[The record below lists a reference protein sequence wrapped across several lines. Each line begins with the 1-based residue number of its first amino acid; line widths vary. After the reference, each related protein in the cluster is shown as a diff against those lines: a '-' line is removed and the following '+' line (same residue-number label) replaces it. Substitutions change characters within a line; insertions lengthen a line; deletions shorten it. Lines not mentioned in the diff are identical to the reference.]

1 MTLGTDQQRGHILVV
16 DDNRMNRSLL
26 ARHLERRG
34 HTVALAEQGRQAL
47 EMIPENKF
55 DLVLLDVLMPE
66 MDGYMVLKRIKADSR
81 WRDIPVIMISALDEM
96 DSVVRCIELGAEDY
110 LPKPF
115 DPVLLRARIN
125 ACLEKKR
132 LRDREVLHLQ
142 QIEAEKKRSD
152 ELLHVIL
159 PHEIVQ
165 ELKATD
171 VVKPRN
177 YQNVAILFTD
187 VVDFTPYC
195 DSHTPEEVVSNLQQL
210 VEAYEELALLYD
222 LQKIKTTGDS
232 FMAVGSLLK
241 PLANPVLNCV
251 RCGLE
256 MLSATRRLPVG
267 WQVRIGIHLGPVMA
281 GVVGCRQYL
290 FDVWGDTVNTAQ
302 RIESHGTGDAV
313 SLSKAAWQQV
323 SDHFEAESL
332 GLVEVK
338 GKGALE
344 IFQVKD

>member
-1 MTLGTDQQRGHILVV
+1 
-16 DDNRMNRSLL
+16 
-26 ARHLERRG
+26 
-34 HTVALAEQGRQAL
+34 
-47 EMIPENKF
+47 
-55 DLVLLDVLMPE
+55 
-66 MDGYMVLKRIKADSR
+66 
-81 WRDIPVIMISALDEM
+81 
-96 DSVVRCIELGAEDY
+96 
-110 LPKPF
+110 
-115 DPVLLRARIN
+115 
-125 ACLEKKR
+125 
-132 LRDREVLHLQ
+132 
-142 QIEAEKKRSD
+142 
-152 ELLHVIL
+152 
-159 PHEIVQ
+159 
-165 ELKATD
+165 
-171 VVKPRN
+171 
-177 YQNVAILFTD
+177 
-187 VVDFTPYC
+187 
-195 DSHTPEEVVSNLQQL
+195 
-210 VEAYEELALLYD
+210 
-222 LQKIKTTGDS
+222 
-232 FMAVGSLLK
+232 MAVGSLLK